1 MDGGTAGR
9 VPEGR
14 PAPERPL
21 HTRRRLTLAALGAV
35 PFVSTLILARLGVAP
50 LGEASDVIGPWISW
64 LLSRVTG
71 VFPFSVIEWL
81 FVAWL
86 AWRTA
91 ATWRGARGIAA
102 GRWTLRRAAAS
113 FGLVLLQDAGVGVG
127 IFYAAWGFNYARP
140 AIEARQGWS
149 DDTIPAEL
157 VVALAEREVI
167 AANDAYRELH
177 GTDDAGKPTAPDDLR
192 ALHGALEEG
201 WRRTLAELGWDGP
214 VRRTRGPVKRLLISP
229 LMHRAGLSGFYSPYT
244 GEANVNR
251 SVPAVSMAHV
261 IAHEMAHQRAVGP
274 EDEANFLGYLAAAN
288 APSDWANYSAH
299 VFAQRQLLRSL
310 LRTDRERGVELLER
324 RLPGVQRDVD
334 DLIAYWQLASGTAG
348 KITHAVNDTYLK
360 ANRVEGGVQSYGGSL
375 ELLLRYARARGEG
388 AAGGGATGDD
398 AVGDDAAGD
407 DAAGDDA
414 AGDRGAAVRDEGD
427 AP

>member
-1 MDGGTAGR
+1 MDGGA
-9 VPEGR
+9 
-14 PAPERPL
+14 APERPL
-21 HTRRRLTLAALGAV
+21 HTRRRLTLAAIGAI
-35 PFVSTLILARLGVAP
+35 PFVSTLVLARIGVPPFGA
-50 LGEASDVIGPWISW
+50 ASDAIGPWISW
-64 LLSRVTG
+64 ALSRVTG

-86 AWRTA
+86 AWRVA
-91 ATWRGARGIAA
+91 AIRRGARGIAA
-102 GRWTLRRAAAS
+102 GRWTFRRAAAS

-127 IFYAAWGFNYARP
+127 VFYAAWGFNYARP

-149 DDTIPAEL
+149 DDAVPIEL

-177 GTDDAGKPTAPDDLR
+177 GTDDAGEPTAPDDLR
-192 ALHGALEEG
+192 ALHAALEEG

-214 VRRTRGPVKRLLISP
+214 VRWTRGPVKRLLISP

-288 APSDWANYSAH
+288 APSTWANYSAH

-348 KITHAVNDTYLK
+348 RITHAVNDTYLR
-360 ANRVEGGVQSYGGSL
+360 ANKVKGGVQSYGGSL
-375 ELLLRYARARGEG
+375 ELLLRYARTRGDGMADEDAAGDG
-388 AAGGGATGDD
+388 AAR
-398 AVGDDAAGD
+398 DDAAGD
-407 DAAGDDA
+407 GDAAG
-414 AGDRGAAVRDEGD
+414 RGEGT